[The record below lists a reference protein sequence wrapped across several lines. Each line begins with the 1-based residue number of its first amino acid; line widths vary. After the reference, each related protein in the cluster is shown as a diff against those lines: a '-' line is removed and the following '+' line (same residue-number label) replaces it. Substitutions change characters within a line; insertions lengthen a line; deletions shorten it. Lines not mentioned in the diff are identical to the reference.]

1 MLIVV
6 AALLFQFPVFSPSN
20 TQAAKK
26 VSETAAVATAAE
38 DSSVSNKLDS
48 RASSGKEVLS
58 AAKLSADT
66 EAPLA
71 FEPGRRVA
79 EPVAPVNS
87 APAAAVAN
95 PASPV
100 AIEPAA
106 VVPVYGPVYGPAYG
120 PVYGS
125 AYAPVYRPPVRAVSN
140 PWQNRKWLGLSIA
153 AHSAAGFDAWST
165 RRVLSSV
172 PGAQEMNPLL
182 RPFAGNASMYAAV
195 QVAPTVLDL
204 VSRRMMR
211 SRHEFLRNTW
221 WLPQAVSAAVSV
233 VSGVH
238 NLGVYNS
245 R

>member
-20 TQAAKK
+20 TQAARRLIERA
-26 VSETAAVATAAE
+26 VVATAAE
-38 DSSVSNKLDS
+38 DSSVSNQLDS
-48 RASSGKEVLS
+48 RASSGQEVLS
-58 AAKLSADT
+58 AAKLSAETD
-66 EAPLA
+66 APLA
-71 FEPGRRVA
+71 FEPGRLVA

-87 APAAAVAN
+87 TPAAAVAN
-95 PASPV
+95 PALPV

-106 VVPVYGPVYGPAYG
+106 VVPVYGP
-120 PVYGS
+120 
-125 AYAPVYRPPVRAVSN
+125 AYAPVYRPPLRAVSD
-140 PWQNRKWLGLSIA
+140 PWQNRKWLALSIA

-195 QVAPTVLDL
+195 QVAPAVLDL

-211 SRHEFLRNTW
+211 SRHDFLRNTW

>member
-20 TQAAKK
+20 TQAARRLTERA
-26 VSETAAVATAAE
+26 VVATAAE
-38 DSSVSNKLDS
+38 DSSVSNQLDS
-48 RASSGKEVLS
+48 RASSGQEVLS
-58 AAKLSADT
+58 AAKLSAETD
-66 EAPLA
+66 APLA
-71 FEPGRRVA
+71 FEPGRLVA

-87 APAAAVAN
+87 TPAAAVAN
-95 PASPV
+95 PALPV

-106 VVPVYGPVYGPAYG
+106 VVPVYGPVYRP
-120 PVYGS
+120 
-125 AYAPVYRPPVRAVSN
+125 AYAPVYRPPLRAVSD
-140 PWQNRKWLGLSIA
+140 PWQNRKWLALSIA

-195 QVAPTVLDL
+195 QVAPAVLDL

-211 SRHEFLRNTW
+211 SRHDFLRNTW